1 MTTTKVFLN
10 RKKSGNYIVSIY
22 QRPEWET
29 ISICNSPLDLYRA
42 IANLPKYSKIIKSEY
57 SKSQL
62 TTIAGMYTTLD
73 CLKAFG
79 IPATKKEVQNH
90 FSELNLTFN
99 HK

>member
-1 MTTTKVFLN
+1 MNNQMFLN
-10 RKKSGNYIVSIY
+10 KKRSGNYIVSQY

-29 ISICNSPLDLYRA
+29 IAVCNSPKELLES
-42 IANLPKYSKIIKSEY
+42 IQNLPKFSKVIKSEY

-62 TTIAGMYTTLD
+62 TTISYSYTTLD

-79 IPATKKEVQNH
+79 IPATKKEVQKH
-90 FSELNLTFN
+90 FSELNLSFN